1 MERLIFDRGTLFTGN
16 TTCSQEG
23 FVWLDF
29 SHEEVSAN
37 PEGFRQQIQEQT
49 GIHLFDEH
57 LIDCVNLQHPSFFD
71 ATREYD
77 MIVFRKLVTRTEN
90 KIDTQAPAGSDPSEV
105 NLNTHPK
112 EAGKRRRTLTS
123 ALPQIETRPVTFF
136 CSDRSLITVRN
147 RDSRTFALFRS
158 RLAVAGERKSG
169 AGSAMAGN
177 NRLPHRP
184 EELMLRILNVMV
196 DRYLDLRVP
205 LTQQLDR
212 WQRELL
218 DTRRVFSNWL
228 AVLDTGIE
236 LRRLESLSEEQYDA
250 LQEFR
255 DSTLDQPESATRDSL
270 LVRINDVME
279 HVQRVLSHARRLE
292 ATVESAV
299 QLNFSAQ
306 TQRTNRIVQILTV
319 VTVILAPLNL
329 LAGVYGMNFD
339 KMPGKDHPYGFWW
352 MIAAMLTLAGIMAA
366 IFSAKRYI
374 ESSR

>member
-1 MERLIFDRGTLFTGN
+1 MERLIFDQGTLFTGDMP
-16 TTCSQEG
+16 CSAEG
-23 FVWLDF
+23 FIWLDCG
-29 SHEEVSAN
+29 HEEVAAD
-37 PEGFRQQIQEQT
+37 PEGFRQEIEKQT

-57 LIDCVNLQHPSFFD
+57 LLDCTNLQHPSFFD
-71 ATREYD
+71 ATRDYD
-77 MIVFRKLVTRTEN
+77 MIVFRKLVTHSEN
-90 KIDTQAPAGSDPSEV
+90 KVENVSPS
-105 NLNTHPK
+105 NTPSIEELSSLQSKPLRHT
-112 EAGKRRRTLTS
+112 TLPS
-123 ALPQIETRPVTFF
+123 ALPQIQTRPVTFF
-136 CSDRSLITVRN
+136 CSDRALITIRN
-147 RDSRTFALFRS
+147 PDSRTFSLFRS
-158 RLAVAGERKSG
+158 RLAIAGERKSG
-169 AGSAMAGN
+169 AAGQAVTGN

-196 DRYLDLRVP
+196 DRYLDLRAP

-212 WQRELL
+212 WQRALL
-218 DTRRVFSNWL
+218 DTRRVFSNWS

-236 LRRLESLSEEQYDA
+236 LRRLEALSEEQYDA

-255 DSTLDQPESATRDSL
+255 DSTLDQPESPARESL

-306 TQRTNRIVQILTV
+306 AQRTSRIVQILTV

-329 LAGVYGMNFD
+329 LAGIYGMNFE
-339 KMPGKDHPYGFWW
+339 KMPGKDHPYGFWF
-352 MIAAMLTLAGIMAA
+352 MLATMGGLAAIMAA

-374 ESSR
+374 ERSR